1 MSLLGFELM
10 GNPSGYFLDFE
21 DKEHVVQW
29 RNLIT
34 VLARRYIGKLK
45 KESVVICPVVVISS
59 YFRKFCVL

>member
-1 MSLLGFELM
+1 MSFLGFELM

-45 KESVVICPVVVISS
+45 KEKPC
-59 YFRKFCVL
+59 YLFCCNSF